1 MRVRQRIFQ
10 IRLLKQGSFR
20 FAALLLPMA
29 GLAAIAPA
37 NHAIQSAARGRC
49 FADIDTVPRHRV
61 GLVLGSARSLKS
73 GAVNLHYKHRVE
85 TAASLFHAGK
95 VDWLLVSGDNS
106 CAAYNEP
113 ADMRDDL
120 VAAGVPAGRVY
131 LDYAGFRTLG
141 SVVRAKEIF
150 RLGDGECLVISQK
163 FHVERALYLAQK
175 NGLRASGFIAPDPPR
190 IHTVKVK
197 IREQFARL
205 AACVD
210 VNLLGTQPHF
220 LGPPVPIGPD
230 TPQPP
235 PVL

>member
-1 MRVRQRIFQ
+1 MRLSRKTPRA
-10 IRLLKQGSFR
+10 RLLKKR
-20 FAALLLPMA
+20 ALWLAAALLPLF
-29 GLAAIAPA
+29 GLAAVLLA
-37 NHAIQSAARGRC
+37 NRVIQSAARGRC
-49 FADIDTVPRHRV
+49 FADIGAVPRHRA

-73 GAVNLHYKHRVE
+73 GALNLHYKHRVE
-85 TAASLFHAGK
+85 TAAALFHAGK
-95 VDWLLVSGDNS
+95 VDYLLVSGDNS
-106 CAAYNEP
+106 RAAYNEP

-120 VAAGVPAGRVY
+120 VAAGVPADRVY
-131 LDYAGFRTLG
+131 LDYAGFRTLD
-141 SVVRAKEIF
+141 SVVRAKKIF

-190 IHTVKVK
+190 IYTLKVK

-205 AACVD
+205 AACAD
-210 VNLLGTQPHF
+210 VNLLGTQPRF
-220 LGPPVPIGPD
+220 LGPPVPIGPG